1 MKSLDFHNEFEKII
15 NRDYFSKKIQPIR
28 KNAFDKFSE
37 VGLPNKRL
45 EDWRFTNLNH
55 FLKSS
60 YVLSESKHSEPLKLD
75 LTKFEIPSTS
85 TLVFIN
91 GHFKKELS
99 DKVDNVRL
107 LSGIDYLESKNWSLQ
122 YPSDCPFEL
131 LNTSFM
137 DSGMSIVLEEGQ
149 IPEKPIRFLFIAS
162 AKEELMISPK
172 IHIDCG
178 LNSSL
183 TFIEH
188 QVGYSDNFFM
198 NSSINCFLDE
208 NSSLHHIKIQSDS
221 SKAVNINRVHVKQNK
236 DSQYTFFSLA
246 LDSQLS
252 RLDIKNDL
260 NGEGADCSING
271 LSLSTQNEQLGS
283 HILTNH
289 FSPNCSSS
297 QNFKNILHGKSSGIF
312 NGKTVVHQNAQK
324 TDSKQSNKN
333 LILSNNAIMNSNP
346 QLEIY
351 ADDVKCAHGSTTGSL
366 DKDAIFYLR
375 SRGLSFMNA
384 QKLLME
390 GFAVE
395 LFDVIKNESIKT
407 FIIQKF
413 EKWLTE
419 KTKNVF

>member
-1 MKSLDFHNEFEKII
+1 MKNLDFQNEFEKII
-15 NRDYFSKKIQPIR
+15 TRDYFSKKIQPLR
-28 KNAFDKFSE
+28 KRAFDKFSE
-37 VGLPNKRL
+37 IGLPNKKL

-60 YVLSESKHSEPLKLD
+60 YVLSELKHSDASELD
-75 LTKFEIPSTS
+75 LSQFAIPNTD
-85 TLVFIN
+85 TLVFVN

-99 DKVDNVRL
+99 DTIDKVKL
-107 LSGIDYLESKNWSLQ
+107 MSGQEYLELKNWVFES
-122 YPSDCPFEL
+122 PSECPFEL

-137 DSGMSIVLEEGQ
+137 DSGMSIILEENQ
-149 IPEKPIRFLFIAS
+149 VIEKPIRFLFIAS

-172 IHIDCG
+172 IHIDCSP
-178 LNSSL
+178 NSSF

-188 QVGYSDNFFM
+188 QVGQSDKFFI
-198 NSSINCFLDE
+198 NTSINCFLDE
-208 NSSLHHIKIQSDS
+208 GASLNHIKIQSDS
-221 SKAVNINRVHVKQNK
+221 QKAVNINKVYVKQNR
-236 DSQYTFFSLA
+236 DSQYTFFHLA

-260 NGEGADCSING
+260 NGEGAECSLNG
-271 LSLSTQNEQLGS
+271 LSLSSENEQLGS

-289 FSPNCSSS
+289 YSPNCSSS
-297 QNFKNILHGKSSGIF
+297 QNFKNILYGNSSGIF

-333 LILSNNAIMNSNP
+333 LILSNNALMNSNP

-351 ADDVKCAHGSTTGSL
+351 ADDVKCSHGSTTGAL
-366 DKDAIFYLR
+366 DEDAIFYLR
-375 SRGLSFMNA
+375 SRGLSLINA
-384 QKLLME
+384 QKLLLE

-395 LFDVIKNESIKT
+395 LFDVIKDNSVKT
-407 FIIQKF
+407 FIINKF

-419 KTKNVF
+419 NN

>member
-1 MKSLDFHNEFEKII
+1 MKNLDFQNEFEKII
-15 NRDYFSKKIQPIR
+15 TRDYFSKKIQPLR
-28 KNAFDKFSE
+28 KRAFDKFSE
-37 VGLPNKRL
+37 IGLPNKKL

-60 YVLSESKHSEPLKLD
+60 YVLSELKHSDASELD
-75 LTKFEIPSTS
+75 LSQFAIPNTD
-85 TLVFIN
+85 TLVFVN

-99 DKVDNVRL
+99 DTIDKVKL
-107 LSGIDYLESKNWSLQ
+107 MSGQEYLELKNWFFES
-122 YPSDCPFEL
+122 PSECPFEL

-137 DSGMSIVLEEGQ
+137 DSGMSIILEENQ
-149 IPEKPIRFLFIAS
+149 VIEKPIRFLFIAS

-172 IHIDCG
+172 IHIDCSP
-178 LNSSL
+178 NSSF

-188 QVGYSDNFFM
+188 QVGQSDKFFI
-198 NSSINCFLDE
+198 NTSINCFLDE
-208 NSSLHHIKIQSDS
+208 GASLDHIKIQSDS
-221 SKAVNINRVHVKQNK
+221 QKAVNINKVYVKQNR
-236 DSQYTFFSLA
+236 DSQYTFFHLA

-260 NGEGADCSING
+260 NGEGAECSLNG
-271 LSLSTQNEQLGS
+271 LSLSSENEQLGS

-289 FSPNCSSS
+289 YSPNCSSS
-297 QNFKNILHGKSSGIF
+297 QNFKNILYGNSSGIF

-333 LILSNNAIMNSNP
+333 LILSNNALMNSNP

-351 ADDVKCAHGSTTGSL
+351 ADDVKCSHGSTTGAL
-366 DKDAIFYLR
+366 DEDAIFYLR
-375 SRGLSFMNA
+375 SRGLSLINA
-384 QKLLME
+384 QKLLLE

-395 LFDVIKNESIKT
+395 LFDVIKDNSVKT
-407 FIIQKF
+407 FIINKF

-419 KTKNVF
+419 NN

>member
-1 MKSLDFHNEFEKII
+1 MKNLDFQNEFEKII
-15 NRDYFSKKIQPIR
+15 TRDYFSKKIQPLR
-28 KNAFDKFSE
+28 KRAFDKFSE
-37 VGLPNKRL
+37 IGLPNKKL

-60 YVLSESKHSEPLKLD
+60 YVLSELKHSDASELD
-75 LTKFEIPSTS
+75 LSQFAIPNTD
-85 TLVFIN
+85 TLVFVN

-99 DKVDNVRL
+99 DTIDKVKL
-107 LSGIDYLESKNWSLQ
+107 MSGQEYLELKNWFFES
-122 YPSDCPFEL
+122 PSECPFEL

-137 DSGMSIVLEEGQ
+137 DSGMSIILEENQ
-149 IPEKPIRFLFIAS
+149 VIEKPIRFLFIAS

-172 IHIDCG
+172 IHIDCSP
-178 LNSSL
+178 NSSF

-188 QVGYSDNFFM
+188 QVGQSDKFFI
-198 NSSINCFLDE
+198 NTSINCYLDE
-208 NSSLHHIKIQSDS
+208 GASLNHVKIQSDS
-221 SKAVNINRVHVKQNK
+221 QKAVNINKVYIKQNR
-236 DSQYTFFSLA
+236 DSQYTFFHLA

-260 NGEGADCSING
+260 NGEGAECSLNG
-271 LSLSTQNEQLGS
+271 LSLSSENEQLGS

-289 FSPNCSSS
+289 YSPNCSSS
-297 QNFKNILHGKSSGIF
+297 QNFKNILYGNSSGIF

-333 LILSNNAIMNSNP
+333 LILSNNALMNSNP

-351 ADDVKCAHGSTTGSL
+351 ADDVKCSHGSTTGAL
-366 DKDAIFYLR
+366 DEDAIFYLR
-375 SRGLSFMNA
+375 SRGLSLINA
-384 QKLLME
+384 QKLLLE

-395 LFDVIKNESIKT
+395 LFDVIKDNSVKT
-407 FIIQKF
+407 FIINKF

-419 KTKNVF
+419 NN

>member
-1 MKSLDFHNEFEKII
+1 MKNLDFQNEFEKII
-15 NRDYFSKKIQPIR
+15 TRDYFSKKIQPLR
-28 KNAFDKFSE
+28 KRAFDKFSE
-37 VGLPNKRL
+37 IGLPNKKL

-60 YVLSESKHSEPLKLD
+60 YIISELKHSDASELD
-75 LTKFEIPSTS
+75 LSQFAIPNTD
-85 TLVFIN
+85 TLVFVN

-99 DKVDNVRL
+99 DTIDKVKL
-107 LSGIDYLESKNWSLQ
+107 MSGQEYLELKNWFFES
-122 YPSDCPFEL
+122 PSECPFEL

-137 DSGMSIVLEEGQ
+137 DSGMSIILDENQV
-149 IPEKPIRFLFIAS
+149 IEKPIRFLFIAS

-172 IHIDCG
+172 IHIDCSP
-178 LNSSL
+178 NSSF

-188 QVGYSDNFFM
+188 QVGQSDNFFI
-198 NSSINCFLDE
+198 NTSINCFLDE
-208 NSSLHHIKIQSDS
+208 GASLNHIKIQSDS
-221 SKAVNINRVHVKQNK
+221 QKAVNINKVYVKQNR
-236 DSQYTFFSLA
+236 DSQYAFFHLA

-260 NGEGADCSING
+260 NGEGAECSLKG
-271 LSLSTQNEQLGS
+271 LSLSSKNEQLGS

-289 FSPNCSSS
+289 YSPNCSSS
-297 QNFKNILHGKSSGIF
+297 QNFKNILYGNSSGIF

-333 LILSNNAIMNSNP
+333 LILSNNALMNSNP

-351 ADDVKCAHGSTTGSL
+351 ADDVKCSHGSTTGAL
-366 DKDAIFYLR
+366 DEDAIFYLR
-375 SRGLSFMNA
+375 SRGLSLINA
-384 QKLLME
+384 QKLLLE

-395 LFDVIKNESIKT
+395 LFDVIKDNTVKT
-407 FIIQKF
+407 FIINKF

-419 KTKNVF
+419 NN

>member
-1 MKSLDFHNEFEKII
+1 MKNLDFQNEFEKITT
-15 NRDYFSKKIQPIR
+15 RDYFSKKIQPLR
-28 KNAFDKFSE
+28 KRAFDKFSE
-37 VGLPNKRL
+37 IGLPNKKL

-60 YVLSESKHSEPLKLD
+60 YVLSELKHSDASELD
-75 LTKFEIPSTS
+75 LSQFSIPNTD
-85 TLVFIN
+85 TLVFVN

-99 DKVDNVRL
+99 DTIDKVKL
-107 LSGIDYLESKNWSLQ
+107 MSGQEYLELKNWFFES
-122 YPSDCPFEL
+122 PSECPFEL

-137 DSGMSIVLEEGQ
+137 DSGMSIILEENQ
-149 IPEKPIRFLFIAS
+149 VIEKPIRFLFIAS

-172 IHIDCG
+172 IHIDCSP
-178 LNSSL
+178 NSSF

-188 QVGYSDNFFM
+188 QVGQSDKFFI
-198 NSSINCFLDE
+198 NTSINCFLDE
-208 NSSLHHIKIQSDS
+208 GASLNHIKIQSDS
-221 SKAVNINRVHVKQNK
+221 QKAVNINKVYVKQNR
-236 DSQYTFFSLA
+236 DSQYTFFHLA

-260 NGEGADCSING
+260 NGEGAECSLNG
-271 LSLSTQNEQLGS
+271 LSLSSENEQLGS

-289 FSPNCSSS
+289 YSPNCSSS
-297 QNFKNILHGKSSGIF
+297 QNFKNILYGNSSGIF

-333 LILSNNAIMNSNP
+333 LILSNNALMNSNP

-351 ADDVKCAHGSTTGSL
+351 ADDVKCSHGSTTGAL
-366 DKDAIFYLR
+366 DEDAIFYLR
-375 SRGLSFMNA
+375 SRGLSLINA
-384 QKLLME
+384 QKLLLE

-395 LFDVIKNESIKT
+395 LFDVIKDNSVKT
-407 FIIQKF
+407 FIINKF

-419 KTKNVF
+419 NN